1 MEARFMRS
9 ALLAVVVLSVS
20 GPAFAADAPSRA
32 TIEAEE
38 MAAKLNN
45 PMTQRAMTGAVDA
58 MLAAIL
64 DVRVDGIA
72 KALEPMNGG
81 KKISTHG
88 RTVREIAERDDPDFE
103 NKMHRSTTAAVGGM
117 GALASG
123 LAAAMPELEAAMAKM
138 GDAIKTTRDRIPDTH

>member
-1 MEARFMRS
+1 MRS
-9 ALLAVVVLSVS
+9 ALLAIVALSVS
-20 GPAFAADAPSRA
+20 VPAFAADAPSRA
-32 TIEAEE
+32 TLEAEE

-45 PMTQRAMTGAVDA
+45 PIARRAMTGAVDA
-58 MLAAIL
+58 MLAALL

-81 KKISTHG
+81 KEINTHG
-88 RTVREIAERDDPDFE
+88 RSVREIAERDDPDFE
-103 NKMHRSTTAAVGGM
+103 NKMHRSTTAAIGSM

-138 GDAIKTTRDRIPDTH
+138 GDAVKTTRDRIPDTH